1 MVVVVIVAKW
11 CDGDHSRSTNQM
23 NKGSIV
29 GHKSFYNLSCFW
41 LRMVIVFDHLKLKKY
56 KQSQK

>member
-1 MVVVVIVAKW
+1 MVVVIVAKW
-11 CDGDHSRSTNQM
+11 CNVDHSRSTKQM
-23 NKGSIV
+23 NTGSIV

-41 LRMVIVFDHLKLKKY
+41 LRMVIVFDHLKLKIY